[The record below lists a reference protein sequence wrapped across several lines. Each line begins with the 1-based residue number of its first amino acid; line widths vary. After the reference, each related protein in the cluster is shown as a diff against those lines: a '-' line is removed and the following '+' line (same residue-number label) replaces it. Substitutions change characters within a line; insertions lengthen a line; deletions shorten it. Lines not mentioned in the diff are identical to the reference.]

1 EALLQTSPLGLSDWA
16 SLLKANCPPT
26 LAARLLS
33 KGFGLDRQASYDL
46 LEALGPGRRAKSTK

>member
-1 EALLQTSPLGLSDWA
+1 LQTSPLGLSDWA